1 MRTIEWK
8 NCKVKIIDQTRL
20 PRLLAFLYLKT
31 VDEVVAAIK
40 SMQVRGAPALG
51 VVAAFGLVLGSDH
64 LKMTAKKLIGSRPT
78 AVNIRWALER
88 MLKVA
93 AAGRGLASIKLRLLL
108 LEEALKIAEEDIETN
123 KKIGRHGANL
133 MGDGRS
139 VLTLCNT
146 GALAAVDYGTAL
158 GVIRTASELGKKIHI
173 FVAETRPRLQGARLT
188 AWELKR
194 LKIPFT
200 LITDNMIG
208 YLMQKGKIDLVIV
221 GADRIARNGD
231 TANKIGTYSAA
242 VLAKVHDLPFYVA
255 APFSTVDFKIKSGKQ
270 IVIEERSPNEI
281 LQIGRERIAPQGVK
295 VYNPAFDLT
304 PAALIS
310 GIITEKGVFRPGD
323 LSKIG
328 ENRS

>member
-1 MRTIEWK
+1 
-8 NCKVKIIDQTRL
+8 VL
-20 PRLLAFLYLKT
+20 P
-31 VDEVVAAIK
+31 
-40 SMQVRGAPALG
+40 PWG
-51 VVAAFGLVLGSDH
+51 VVAAFGMVLGSDH
-64 LKMTAKKLIGSRPT
+64 PKMTAQKLIGSRPT

-93 AAGRGLASIKLRLLL
+93 AAGRGLASIKLRKLL
-108 LEEALKIAEEDIETN
+108 LEEALKIAAEDIETN
-123 KKIGRHGANL
+123 KKIGRHGTNL
-133 MGDGRS
+133 MGDGS
-139 VLTLCNT
+139 NVLTLCNT

-158 GVIRTASELGKKIHI
+158 GVIRTASERGKKIHV

-194 LKIPFT
+194 LRIPFT

-242 VLAKVHDLPFYVA
+242 VLAKVHSVPFYVA

-281 LQIGRERIAPQGVK
+281 LQIGKERIAPRGVK

-310 GIITEKGVFRPGD
+310 GIITEKGVFKPRD

-328 ENRS
+328 KNRS